1 MASLVVLFLLPT
13 LSYCMKTILLAD
25 TESYIAAQHQP
36 SDQHSPVS
44 ICLRFLPYSIVD
56 NAIPLLSIR
65 LDSLTGDGPIDVN
78 NNRFLE
84 VWMINNGGRMNNG
97 DTPFRFQTVH
107 YNFKNNGD
115 MGLEVEKYPYQ
126 WYHTCFV
133 LRRSGAG
140 YGEQVYYA
148 NGKKIF
154 HGRNMSIIDDFPW
167 IKGNRLKVE
176 KQRSFS
182 NLIF

>member
-1 MASLVVLFLLPT
+1 MASLLVLFLLPT

-25 TESYIAAQHQP
+25 PGSYIAAQDQP
-36 SDQHSPVS
+36 ADQHSPVS

-84 VWMINNGGRMNNG
+84 VWMINNGGRMKNG

-115 MGLEVEKYPYQ
+115 MGLVVEKYPYQ

-133 LRRSGAG
+133 LSRVGGS
-140 YGEQVYYA
+140 GEQVYYA
-148 NGKKIF
+148 NGAKIF
-154 HGRNMSIIDDFPW
+154 HGRNMSIMQDYPW
-167 IKGNRLKVE
+167 IKGNKLKV
-176 KQRSFS
+176 RMMMC
-182 NLIF
+182 

>member
-1 MASLVVLFLLPT
+1 MMALLVIIFLWVGCDAIKTLHLADT
-13 LSYCMKTILLAD
+13 LSYI
-25 TESYIAAQHQP
+25 EAQHQP
-36 SDQHSPVS
+36 EEEHSPVS
-44 ICLRFLPYSIVD
+44 ICLRFLPYSIMD
-56 NAIPLLSIR
+56 NVIPLLSIR
-65 LDSLTGDGPIDVN
+65 LDSLTGDGPIDMN
-78 NNRFLE
+78 SNRFLE
-84 VWMINNGGRMNNG
+84 VWMINNGGRMGNG
-97 DTPFRFQTVH
+97 DTPFRIQTVH

-115 MGLEVEKYPYQ
+115 MGLEIEKYPYQ

-133 LRRSGAG
+133 LRRTGAG

-167 IKGNRLKVE
+167 IKGNRLKVG